1 MTCFPFPISIVKQLN
16 GNVFIYNNDTGDFVK
31 SLSSDI
37 IKIQCNENGIV
48 KVILDNGSIEYF
60 DPSLVVDTQI
70 LPASAILFGGDCTDL
85 SELLSTDFFF
95 ELTGGGGGSTSD
107 SFKYVKNNSISFLE
121 SNTNI
126 AIRTFLLNEIVF
138 YPIHVKQGVDITHA
152 QLQVTT
158 TAGASS
164 RTMVGI
170 YDNGTDGLPT
180 NLITSVEI
188 NTTSNSLF
196 STAFSSPQTLGKGV
210 YWVATCTNI
219 SYAAYCLRSGTL
231 GVAQNTFVNVVSS
244 DTGGGLNIYE
254 RYRLS
259 YTYNNSLPAII
270 TSPLTLTV
278 SDYANPFVTFKI
290 DY

>member
-1 MTCFPFPISIVKQLN
+1 MIIVKLSN
-16 GNVFIYNNDTGDFVK
+16 GNVILKDASGNVLKRLENHSYLQVVSSEAIEVYNNADKITTIYVSEVTG
-31 SLSSDI
+31 
-37 IKIQCNENGIV
+37 
-48 KVILDNGSIEYF
+48 
-60 DPSLVVDTQI
+60 TQI
-70 LPASAILFGGDCTDL
+70 DPAGVISFSGSVYDLMNILT
-85 SELLSTDFFF
+85 TDFFF
-95 ELTGGGGGSTSD
+95 VSSGGSVPVTD
-107 SFKYVKNNSISFLE
+107 SFKYIKNNSISFLE

-126 AIRTFLLNEIVF
+126 TIRTFLLDVIVF
-138 YPIHVKQGVDITHA
+138 YPIHVKQEVDITHA

-170 YDNGTDGLPT
+170 YDNGTDGLPK

-188 NTTSNSLF
+188 STTTNSLF

-219 SYAAYCLRSGTL
+219 SYSAYCLRSGTL

-254 RYRLS
+254 RYRLA
-259 YTYNNSLPAII
+259 YTYNNSLPATI